1 MTDSSVL
8 FLKDGKGCG
17 IFQTCG
23 VGLGGRVNFF
33 QCYGKVLFIQVLMI
47 SSR

>member
-8 FLKDGKGCG
+8 FLKDSKGCG

-23 VGLGGRVNFF
+23 VGLGSGVDFF
-33 QCYGKVLFIQVLMI
+33 SVVEKFCLYKCL
-47 SSR
+47 

>member
-8 FLKDGKGCG
+8 FLKDSKGCG

-23 VGLGGRVNFF
+23 VGLGEVGWIFS
-33 QCYGKVLFIQVLMI
+33 VL
-47 SSR
+47 